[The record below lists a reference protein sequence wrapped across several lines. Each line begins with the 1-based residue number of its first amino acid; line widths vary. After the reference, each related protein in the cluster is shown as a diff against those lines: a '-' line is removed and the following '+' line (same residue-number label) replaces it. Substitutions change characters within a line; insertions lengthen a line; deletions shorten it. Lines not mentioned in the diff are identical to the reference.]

1 VSQYRQAF
9 TERDA
14 AAAKAVW
21 PSVNEGRLRRA
32 FRQLEL
38 QEITFAEC
46 QTDLDEGGTRAMVT
60 CRGSV
65 RFVPRIGPG
74 IEHVQLRRWEFAVRR
89 FAGRWMLESVQST
102 ESVPA
107 IGRYPDSP
115 LNSPITRPDR

>member
-1 VSQYRQAF
+1 
-9 TERDA
+9 
-14 AAAKAVW
+14 
-21 PSVNEGRLRRA
+21 
-32 FRQLEL
+32 L

-46 QTDLDEGGTRAMVT
+46 QTDLDAGGTRAMVT

-74 IEHVQLRRWEFAVRR
+74 IEHVQLRRWEFDVRR
-89 FAGRWMLESVQST
+89 FAGRWILESVQSA

-115 LNSPITRPDR
+115 ITRPNR